1 MLQVDQMSKM
11 PDRVEMIMR
20 RAIVVMTKKTSVVL
34 ASIAALSLVLG
45 GCDRGPSAA
54 AQNAPP
60 PPDVGVLTLK
70 AQQVTLTTD
79 LPGRTTAYQISD
91 VRPQVNGVIVKRT
104 FTEGADVKEGQQLYQ
119 IDPGLY
125 KVALDTA
132 NATLAYD
139 QAALLSAQAKAS
151 RYKPLA
157 AAQAVS
163 QQDYDDASA
172 ASAEAIA
179 NIATA
184 RASIEQAQI
193 NLQYTKV
200 MSPISGRIGRSS
212 VTPGALVT
220 ASQTTVLATVTQLD
234 PIYVDLTQ
242 PAGTLLRLRREL
254 AAGKLQQSGPNQAKV
269 ELLLEDGSKYEHD
282 GTLQFSEVNVDEATG
297 TVVLRAVFP
306 NPDHLLLPG
315 LYVRAELQ
323 EGTSNT
329 AMLVPQQAV
338 THNTHGD
345 ATTRVVGADN
355 KVAIKIIQTSRT
367 VGSNWVVTDG
377 LVPGDRVVV
386 DGLQKAVPGAVVHPV
401 EAAAATAPAA
411 GMPAATAPAAP
422 AVTPEK

>member
-1 MLQVDQMSKM
+1 MRNTTPASSKRT
-11 PDRVEMIMR
+11 PLVL
-20 RAIVVMTKKTSVVL
+20 TSVATMALVL
-34 ASIAALSLVLG
+34 A
-45 GCDRGPSAA
+45 GCDRDPSAA
-54 AQNAPP
+54 AKNAPS
-60 PPDVGVLTLK
+60 PPDIGVITLK
-70 AQQVTLTTD
+70 AQQVALTTE
-79 LPGRTTAYQISD
+79 LPGRTTAYLISD

-104 FTEGADVKEGQQLYQ
+104 FTEGAEVKEGQQLYQ

-132 NATLAYD
+132 NATLAFN

-172 ASAEAIA
+172 ASAEAVA

-193 NLQYTKV
+193 NLGYTKV
-200 MSPISGRIGRSS
+200 MSPIGGRIGRSN

-254 AAGKLQQSGPNQAKV
+254 AAGKLQQSGPNEAKV
-269 ELLLEDGSKYEHD
+269 DLLLEDSSKYEHD
-282 GTLQFSEVNVDEATG
+282 GTLQFSEVNVDQATG
-297 TVVLRAVFP
+297 TIVLRAVFP
-306 NPDHLLLPG
+306 NPEHLLLPG
-315 LYVRAELQ
+315 LYVRAQLQ

-345 ATTRVVGADN
+345 ATARVVGPDN
-355 KVAIKIIQTSRT
+355 KVALKVIQTNRS
-367 VGSNWVVTDG
+367 VGDNWVVTDG
-377 LVPGDRVVV
+377 LVAGDRVVV
-386 DGLQKAVPGAVVHPV
+386 DGLQKATPGAAVHPV
-401 EAAAATAPAA
+401 EIA
-411 GMPAATAPAAP
+411 APAAP
-422 AVTPEK
+422 AVTPAK